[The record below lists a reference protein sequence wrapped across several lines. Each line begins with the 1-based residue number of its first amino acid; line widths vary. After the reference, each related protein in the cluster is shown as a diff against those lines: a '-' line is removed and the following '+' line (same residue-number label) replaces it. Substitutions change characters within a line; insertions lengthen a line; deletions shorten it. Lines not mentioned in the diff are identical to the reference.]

1 MPLYDY
7 VNKED
12 NKDVLRDQYYKDY
25 KAAPNLIKLDDKE
38 YVKAPSS
45 GSFRVNGYSYA
56 NGYSKGM

>member
-12 NKDVLRDQYYKDY
+12 TNDVLKDQYYKDY
-25 KAAPNLIKLDDKE
+25 KQAPEVIEKDDKE
-38 YVKAPSS
+38 YVKAPSC
-45 GSFRVNGYSYA
+45 GSFKVNGYSYA